1 MKEQKY
7 GKVVARE
14 EREDGHTYSLRL
26 DYAAG
31 TAAGADAGMPKQNQ
45 DTYIFREGMGDA
57 RDTMLFAVFDG
68 HGRNGAKASSFV
80 RQWLP
85 QHLAITPGMSGGDLV
100 KGVHGAFT
108 RTSSDLLKQ
117 PDDFTLS
124 GTTCCAMALR
134 EGKLMVANVGD
145 SWAISGVYIKGQ
157 GVPDGV
163 QELTRDHKPT
173 IPGEHARIEA
183 CGGEVKPLMVQD
195 TAYGPDRVWMKG
207 QETPGLC
214 MSRSIGDKVGQLV
227 GVVPDPDVTVRP
239 LQVEAGEELHMVLG
253 TDGIY
258 DFQSNEAIVDFL
270 HSGNLD
276 VREACHNIILQARQ
290 QWVENEDGSIDDCS
304 AIVVR
309 LYWEQEPKAEAA

>member
-1 MKEQKY
+1 
-7 GKVVARE
+7 
-14 EREDGHTYSLRL
+14 
-26 DYAAG
+26 
-31 TAAGADAGMPKQNQ
+31 
-45 DTYIFREGMGDA
+45 MGDA

-145 SWAISGVYIKGQ
+145 SRAISGVYIKGQ

-173 IPGEHARIEA
+173 IPGEQARIEA

-195 TAYGPDRVWMKG
+195 TAMARDRAGRKG
-207 QETPGLC
+207 RGTPGLC
-214 MSRSIGDKVGQLV
+214 LTPSKGAQVGH
-227 GVVPDPDVTVRP
+227 P
-239 LQVEAGEELHMVLG
+239 LG
-253 TDGIY
+253 
-258 DFQSNEAIVDFL
+258 
-270 HSGNLD
+270 
-276 VREACHNIILQARQ
+276 
-290 QWVENEDGSIDDCS
+290 
-304 AIVVR
+304 
-309 LYWEQEPKAEAA
+309 AAPTLPL

>member
-1 MKEQKY
+1 
-7 GKVVARE
+7 
-14 EREDGHTYSLRL
+14 
-26 DYAAG
+26 
-31 TAAGADAGMPKQNQ
+31 
-45 DTYIFREGMGDA
+45 
-57 RDTMLFAVFDG
+57 
-68 HGRNGAKASSFV
+68 
-80 RQWLP
+80 
-85 QHLAITPGMSGGDLV
+85 
-100 KGVHGAFT
+100 
-108 RTSSDLLKQ
+108 
-117 PDDFTLS
+117 
-124 GTTCCAMALR
+124 
-134 EGKLMVANVGD
+134 
-145 SWAISGVYIKGQ
+145 
-157 GVPDGV
+157 
-163 QELTRDHKPT
+163 
-173 IPGEHARIEA
+173 
-183 CGGEVKPLMVQD
+183 
-195 TAYGPDRVWMKG
+195 MKG

-309 LYWEQEPKAEAA
+309 LYWEQEPKAEVA